1 VDLSKSCDAIATLSM
16 AKQHLAGLLPPD
28 DSRAH
33 PRWPASLLCAAPA
46 SAGELASR
54 LNATRRWLEL
64 RKPSTLHQLQ
74 FGAPFVEDDEFSALH
89 GFDGDS
95 GSGNDHGYGNN
106 GLPLGP
112 SLYGSLDVSAAVLE
126 FEGEEGWGPGS
137 GASFSGVSGGGN
149 TGEHDDHEGDPA
161 HSLDGPDGRGGG
173 ALTDTLLLA
182 VAECAFLDPS
192 DGVVL
197 EHTFAYSA
205 NPDKWLPQ
213 AAKAQSNYHV
223 QVPRRSGGW
232 VVRAQEAGGEEG
244 QNMVEWSKRRR

>member
-1 VDLSKSCDAIATLSM
+1 MNLAKSCDAIATLSM
-16 AKQHLAGLLPPD
+16 AKQHLAGLLPSD
-28 DSRAH
+28 ESRAH
-33 PRWPASLLCAAPA
+33 PRWPSSLLCAAPS

-54 LNATRRWLEL
+54 LNTTRLWLEL

-74 FGAPFVEDDEFSALH
+74 FGAPFIEDDEFSALN
-89 GFDGDS
+89 GLDGDS
-95 GSGNDHGYGNN
+95 SGSGSGGGSNSEDGHDNN

-112 SLYGSLDVSAAVLE
+112 SLYGSVDVSAAVLE

-137 GASFSGVSGGGN
+137 GASFSGVEKNGDGAA
-149 TGEHDDHEGDPA
+149 GEHDDHEGDPA

-197 EHTFAYSA
+197 ENTFAYSA
-205 NPDKWLPQ
+205 NPDKWLPR
-213 AAKAQSNYHV
+213 AAKPQSNYHV
-223 QVPRRSGGW
+223 QMPQRSG
-232 VVRAQEAGGEEG
+232 
-244 QNMVEWSKRRR
+244 KRNG